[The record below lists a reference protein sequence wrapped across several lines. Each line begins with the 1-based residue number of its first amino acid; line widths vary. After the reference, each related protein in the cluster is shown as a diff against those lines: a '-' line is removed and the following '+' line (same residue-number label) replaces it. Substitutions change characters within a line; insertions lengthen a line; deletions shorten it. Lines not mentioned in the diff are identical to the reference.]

1 MAVSSKWVGSTL
13 VYYDDYDYRWVKA
26 VGPDVREWELRFGT
40 NFATG
45 AEFTAT
51 AVSVGAGTST
61 PSQAVTAGDRL
72 LMTNAAN
79 ENDGLNIQVVG
90 TPFQLTS
97 GKPLYFGVKASISDA
112 TQSDFMVGLATKD
125 TTIIAAHALS
135 LVDDGFGFYK
145 LDGGTAIVAFAEK
158 AGVVSTVTAAAVAT
172 TTKRI
177 YEMYWDGNGTI
188 TWYLDGVEVTSMSA
202 GYPTVVLSPSIVLQN
217 GEAVV
222 KTGLV
227 EWMRVIQLG

>member
-13 VYYDDYDYRWVKA
+13 VYYDDYEYRWIKA
-26 VGPDVREWELRFGT
+26 VGADVREWELRIGSDFT
-40 NFATG
+40 NAC
-45 AEFTAT
+45 EFTAS
-51 AVSVGAGTST
+51 VVDVGAGDSKPT
-61 PSQAVTAGDRL
+61 QAITAGDRL
-72 LMTNAAN
+72 LLTGAGND
-79 ENDGLNIQVVG
+79 NDGNNLQVVG
-90 TPFQLTS
+90 TPFQLAS

-125 TTIIAAHALS
+125 ATIIAAHALA

-158 AGVVSTVTAAAVAT
+158 AGVVSTVTAAAIAT
-172 TTKRI
+172 TGKRI

-188 TWYLDGVEVTSMSA
+188 TFYLDGVEVTSMSA
-202 GYPTVVLSPSIVLQN
+202 GYPTVVLSPSVCLFN
-217 GEAVV
+217 GEAAV